1 MDPEITPPPG
11 ALPNEVADK
20 QDIKASEGEYI
31 ISADVV
37 RYLGLDYIEKMIG
50 KAKEGLAKLQENGRI
65 GGQLPKEPVQQEVQP
80 LPPEES
86 PAPMMAAGGLV
97 TPQGMKQS
105 RDQFGNIIYIPIDEQ
120 TTEAFQPMPNYSQ
133 KDQVP
138 DNNQNMRV
146 DRWTPD
152 KFVDYASRLGGMPEK
167 VVKAAVSSFVPMGLG
182 AVAVR
187 AQENYMK
194 KNVPSLMDRMLSE
207 GKDLQGN
214 ALTPE
219 QRTRLSGARQQVT
232 QHYAEQANRREEK
245 PLERIERF
253 AGRVKQALG
262 VGQRDKSPTT
272 TTTTQ
277 TRQNTKSGNTSRSSA
292 SADRT
297 ATQRDKSPPRRDTPS
312 KSGSAQSKSG
322 NSQGKS
328 GSTQSKS
335 NDSKGKSSDSKGKS
349 GSSRFAA
356 GGLITRPDEVRMPT
370 YMAKGGL
377 ITRK

>member
-1 MDPEITPPPG
+1 
-11 ALPNEVADK
+11 
-20 QDIKASEGEYI
+20 
-31 ISADVV
+31 
-37 RYLGLDYIEKMIG
+37 
-50 KAKEGLAKLQENGRI
+50 
-65 GGQLPKEPVQQEVQP
+65 
-80 LPPEES
+80 
-86 PAPMMAAGGLV
+86 
-97 TPQGMKQS
+97 
-105 RDQFGNIIYIPIDEQ
+105 
-120 TTEAFQPMPNYSQ
+120 
-133 KDQVP
+133 
-138 DNNQNMRV
+138 
-146 DRWTPD
+146 
-152 KFVDYASRLGGMPEK
+152 
-167 VVKAAVSSFVPMGLG
+167 MGLG

>member
-1 MDPEITPPPG
+1 MEMDPEITPPPG
-11 ALPNEVADK
+11 ALPNEVADT

-31 ISADVV
+31 IPADVV

-50 KAKEGLAKLQENGRI
+50 KAKDGLMQLQENGRI
-65 GGQLPKEPVQQEVQP
+65 GGQLPEKPVSQEVQP

-86 PAPMMAAGGLV
+86 PVPMMAAGGLV

-105 RDQFGNIIYIPIDEQ
+105 RDQFGNIIYIPIDQQ
-120 TTEAFQPMPNYSQ
+120 TSEAFQPEPNYNQ
-133 KDQVP
+133 KDKVL

-152 KFVDYASRLGGMPEK
+152 KFVDHANRLGGMPEK

-214 ALTPE
+214 VLTPE
-219 QRTRLSGARQQVT
+219 QRTKLSGARQQVT
-232 QHYAEQANRREEK
+232 QHYAEQANRK
-245 PLERIERF
+245 SGSPLERI
-253 AGRVKQALG
+253 GDRVKQALG
-262 VGQRDKSPTT
+262 IGQRDKPAQTNKGTSGKSTSGSGPGSQRDRETTRKVSASPKQDTK
-272 TTTTQ
+272 
-277 TRQNTKSGNTSRSSA
+277 TKSE
-292 SADRT
+292 
-297 ATQRDKSPPRRDTPS
+297 PS
-312 KSGSAQSKSG
+312 KDK
-322 NSQGKS
+322 
-328 GSTQSKS
+328 
-335 NDSKGKSSDSKGKS
+335 SKGKS

-356 GGLITRPDEVRMPT
+356 GGLITRTDEVRMPT

-377 ITRK
+377 ITRKSE

>member
-1 MDPEITPPPG
+1 MEMDPEITPPPG
-11 ALPNEVADK
+11 ALPNEVADT

-31 ISADVV
+31 IPADVV

-50 KAKEGLAKLQENGRI
+50 KAKDGLMQLQENGRI
-65 GGQLPKEPVQQEVQP
+65 GGQLPEKPVSQEVQP

-105 RDQFGNIIYIPIDEQ
+105 RDQFGNIIYIPIDQQ
-120 TTEAFQPMPNYSQ
+120 TSEAFQPEPNYNQ
-133 KDQVP
+133 KDKVL

-152 KFVDYASRLGGMPEK
+152 KFVDHANRLGGMPEK

-214 ALTPE
+214 VLTPE
-219 QRTRLSGARQQVT
+219 QRAKLSGARQQVT
-232 QHYAEQANRREEK
+232 QHYAEQANRK
-245 PLERIERF
+245 SGSPLERI
-253 AGRVKQALG
+253 GDRVKQALG
-262 VGQRDKSPTT
+262 IGQRDKPAQTNKGTSGKSTSGSGPGSQRDRETTRKVSASPKQDTK
-272 TTTTQ
+272 
-277 TRQNTKSGNTSRSSA
+277 TKSE
-292 SADRT
+292 
-297 ATQRDKSPPRRDTPS
+297 PS
-312 KSGSAQSKSG
+312 KDK
-322 NSQGKS
+322 
-328 GSTQSKS
+328 
-335 NDSKGKSSDSKGKS
+335 SKGK
-349 GSSRFAA
+349 FAA

-377 ITRK
+377 ITRKSE

>member
-1 MDPEITPPPG
+1 MQVDPVSGNAVPPG
-11 ALPNEVADK
+11 AVAKEVRD
-20 QDIKASEGEYI
+20 DVPIRASENEYI
-31 ISADVV
+31 IPADVV

-50 KAKEGLAKLQENGRI
+50 KAKDGLMQLQENGRI

-97 TPQGMKQS
+97 TPKGMKQS

-120 TTEAFQPMPNYSQ
+120 TYDAFQPEPNYNQ
-133 KDQVP
+133 KDKVL

-152 KFVDYASRLGGMPEK
+152 KFVDHANRLGGMPEK
-167 VVKAAVSSFVPMGLG
+167 VIKAAVSSFVPMGLG

-214 ALTPE
+214 VLTPE
-219 QRTRLSGARQQVT
+219 QRAKLSGARQQVT
-232 QHYAEQANRREEK
+232 QHYAEQANRK
-245 PLERIERF
+245 SGNPLERI
-253 AGRVKQALG
+253 GDRVKQALG
-262 VGQRDKSPTT
+262 MGQKDKPAQISKGTSGKSAGGSGSQRDRETTKKASTSPKQDTKAKS
-272 TTTTQ
+272 Q
-277 TRQNTKSGNTSRSSA
+277 
-292 SADRT
+292 
-297 ATQRDKSPPRRDTPS
+297 PS
-312 KSGSAQSKSG
+312 KDK
-322 NSQGKS
+322 
-328 GSTQSKS
+328 
-335 NDSKGKSSDSKGKS
+335 SKGK
-349 GSSRFAA
+349 FAA
-356 GGLITRPDEVRMPT
+356 GGLIIRPDEVRMPT

>member
-1 MDPEITPPPG
+1 
-11 ALPNEVADK
+11 
-20 QDIKASEGEYI
+20 
-31 ISADVV
+31 
-37 RYLGLDYIEKMIG
+37 
-50 KAKEGLAKLQENGRI
+50 
-65 GGQLPKEPVQQEVQP
+65 
-80 LPPEES
+80 
-86 PAPMMAAGGLV
+86 MMAAGGLV

>member
-1 MDPEITPPPG
+1 MNPEMTPPPG

-31 ISADVV
+31 IPADVV

-50 KAKEGLAKLQENGRI
+50 KAKDGLMQLQENGRI

-120 TTEAFQPMPNYSQ
+120 TYDAFQPEPNYNQ
-133 KDQVP
+133 KDKVL
-138 DNNQNMRV
+138 DDNQNMRV

-152 KFVDYASRLGGMPEK
+152 KFVDHANRLGGMPEK

-187 AQENYMK
+187 ARENYMK

-214 ALTPE
+214 VLTPE
-219 QRTRLSGARQQVT
+219 QRAKLSGARQQVT
-232 QHYAEQANRREEK
+232 KYYAEQANRREEK

-253 AGRVKQALG
+253 ADRVKQALG
-262 VGQRDKSPTT
+262 VGQRDKSPAT

-277 TRQNTKSGNTSRSSA
+277 TRQSTKSGNTSRSSA

-297 ATQRDKSPPRRDTPS
+297 ATQRDKSPTRRDTPS
-312 KSGSAQSKSG
+312 KSGSAQSKSD

-328 GSTQSKS
+328 GGTQSKS
-335 NDSKGKSSDSKGKS
+335 NDSKGKS

>member
-1 MDPEITPPPG
+1 MEMDPEITPPPG
-11 ALPNEVADK
+11 ALPNEVADT

-31 ISADVV
+31 IPADVV

-50 KAKEGLAKLQENGRI
+50 KAKDGLAQLQENGRI
-65 GGQLPKEPVQQEVQP
+65 GGQLPEKPVSQEVQP

-105 RDQFGNIIYIPIDEQ
+105 RDQFGNIIYIPIDQQ
-120 TTEAFQPMPNYSQ
+120 TSEAFQPEPNYNQ
-133 KDQVP
+133 KDKVL

-152 KFVDYASRLGGMPEK
+152 KFVDHANRLGGMPEK

-214 ALTPE
+214 VLTPE
-219 QRTRLSGARQQVT
+219 QRTKLSGARQQVT
-232 QHYAEQANRREEK
+232 QYYAEQANRK
-245 PLERIERF
+245 SGNPLERI
-253 AGRVKQALG
+253 GDRVRQALG
-262 VGQRDKSPTT
+262 IGQRDKPA
-272 TTTTQ
+272 Q
-277 TRQNTKSGNTSRSSA
+277 T
-292 SADRT
+292 
-297 ATQRDKSPPRRDTPS
+297 
-312 KSGSAQSKSG
+312 
-322 NSQGKS
+322 
-328 GSTQSKS
+328 
-335 NDSKGKSSDSKGKS
+335 SKGKSGNKTNVDRSASQKDRPANKQSSPKQNTKTKSEPSKDKSKGKS

-377 ITRK
+377 ITRKSE

>member
-11 ALPNEVADK
+11 ALPNEVADT

-31 ISADVV
+31 IPADVV

-50 KAKEGLAKLQENGRI
+50 KAKDGLTQLQENGRI
-65 GGQLPKEPVQQEVQP
+65 GGQLPEKPVSQEVQP

-120 TTEAFQPMPNYSQ
+120 TTEAFQPMPNYNQ
-133 KDQVP
+133 KDKVL

-152 KFVDYASRLGGMPEK
+152 KFVDHANRLGGMPEK

-214 ALTPE
+214 VLTPE
-219 QRTRLSGARQQVT
+219 QRAKLSGARQQVT
-232 QHYAEQANRREEK
+232 KHYAEQANRK
-245 PLERIERF
+245 SGNPLERI
-253 AGRVKQALG
+253 GDRVKQALG
-262 VGQRDKSPTT
+262 IGQRDKSAQTSKSTSGKSTSGSGPGPQRDRETT
-272 TTTTQ
+272 
-277 TRQNTKSGNTSRSSA
+277 RKVSASPKQNTKT
-292 SADRT
+292 
-297 ATQRDKSPPRRDTPS
+297 KSEPS
-312 KSGSAQSKSG
+312 KDK
-322 NSQGKS
+322 
-328 GSTQSKS
+328 
-335 NDSKGKSSDSKGKS
+335 SKGKS
-349 GSSRFAA
+349 GSSRFAS

-377 ITRK
+377 ITRKSE

>member
-11 ALPNEVADK
+11 ALPNEVADT

-31 ISADVV
+31 IPADVV

-50 KAKEGLAKLQENGRI
+50 KAKDGLMQLQENGRI

-120 TTEAFQPMPNYSQ
+120 TTEAFQPMSNYSQ
-133 KDQVP
+133 KDKVP
-138 DNNQNMRV
+138 DKNQNMRV

-167 VVKAAVSSFVPMGLG
+167 VAKAAVSSFVPMGLG

-219 QRTRLSGARQQVT
+219 QRARLSGARQQVT

-272 TTTTQ
+272 TTTAQ
-277 TRQNTKSGNTSRSSA
+277 TRQNTKSGNTSQSNA
-292 SADRT
+292 SAQRE
-297 ATQRDKSPPRRDTPS
+297 AAQRDKTPA
-312 KSGSAQSKSG
+312 KSE
-322 NSQGKS
+322 
-328 GSTQSKS
+328 STKDKS
-335 NDSKGKSSDSKGKS
+335 NNPKGKSSDSKGKS

>member
-11 ALPNEVADK
+11 ALPNEVADT

-31 ISADVV
+31 IPADVV

-50 KAKEGLAKLQENGRI
+50 KAKDGLMQLQENGRI
-65 GGQLPKEPVQQEVQP
+65 GGQLPEEPVSQEVQP

-97 TPQGMKQS
+97 TPRGTKQS

-120 TTEAFQPMPNYSQ
+120 TSDAFQPEPNYNQ
-133 KDQVP
+133 KDKVL

-152 KFVDYASRLGGMPEK
+152 KFVDHANRLGGMPEK

-214 ALTPE
+214 VLTPE
-219 QRTRLSGARQQVT
+219 QRAKLSGARQQVT
-232 QHYAEQANRREEK
+232 KHYAEQANRK
-245 PLERIERF
+245 SDSPLERI
-253 AGRVKQALG
+253 GDRVKQALG
-262 VGQRDKSPTT
+262 MGQKDKPSQSSKGTSGKSTGGSGSQRDRETTRKASTSPKQDTKAKS
-272 TTTTQ
+272 Q
-277 TRQNTKSGNTSRSSA
+277 
-292 SADRT
+292 
-297 ATQRDKSPPRRDTPS
+297 PS
-312 KSGSAQSKSG
+312 KDK
-322 NSQGKS
+322 
-328 GSTQSKS
+328 
-335 NDSKGKSSDSKGKS
+335 SKGK
-349 GSSRFAA
+349 FAA